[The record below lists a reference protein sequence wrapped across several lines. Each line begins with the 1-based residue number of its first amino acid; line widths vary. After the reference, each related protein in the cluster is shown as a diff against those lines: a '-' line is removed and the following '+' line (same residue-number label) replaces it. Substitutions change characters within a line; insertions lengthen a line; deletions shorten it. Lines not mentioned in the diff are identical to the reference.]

1 MNQPQLYICSLPPEP
16 PLPSPSTSPSHPSAA
31 AAKSLQSCPT
41 LCSSIDG
48 SPPGSPVPGILQAQ
62 AKLLFWKPA
71 FLWCQLCITFGRIL
85 HFCWCYC
92 GRENKIVQLV
102 ILSARKLA
110 LPLLPPPPPPRPFLI
125 LKGRLLCPGQ
135 TPSLALAPTVTP
147 LENQFL

>member
-1 MNQPQLYICSLPPEP
+1 MLRKTELLIVALVTF
-16 PLPSPSTSPSHPSAA
+16 STLVSYSWHETHKTK
-31 AAKSLQSCPT
+31 KSF
-41 LCSSIDG
+41 
-48 SPPGSPVPGILQAQ
+48 Q

-71 FLWCQLCITFGRIL
+71 FFWCQFCITFGRIL
-85 HFCWCYC
+85 HFYWCYC

-110 LPLLPPPPPPRPFLI
+110 LPLLPPPPPPQSFLI